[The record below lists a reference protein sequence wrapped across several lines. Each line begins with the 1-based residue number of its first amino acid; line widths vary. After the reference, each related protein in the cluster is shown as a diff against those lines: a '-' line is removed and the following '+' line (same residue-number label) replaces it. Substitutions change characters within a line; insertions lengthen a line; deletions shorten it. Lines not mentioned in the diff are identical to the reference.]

1 MGSKDWYPVGQ
12 AEREGK
18 KKDMEKKGWVSDPG
32 AKVHCC
38 GARVETLPESSDI
51 MHGLAVNWPGS

>member
-12 AEREGK
+12 VEREGK

-38 GARVETLPESSDI
+38 GARVEHPPR
-51 MHGLAVNWPGS
+51 VK